1 MNIFVGNLPSSV
13 NEAQLLRLF
22 QPFGKISSVKIIMD
36 FATEQSKGFGFVEM
50 EEKEEA
56 NAAIKNLNSTN
67 VMGNDIEVSEA
78 RPAAEKEN
86 AFLIAARNAKAAKS
100 NTQQRRR

>member
-1 MNIFVGNLPSSV
+1 MNIFVGNLPAAL
-13 NEAQLLRLF
+13 NEAQLLKIF
-22 QPFGKISSVKIIMD
+22 QPFGKVSSAKIIMD

-50 EEKEEA
+50 DEREEA
-56 NAAIKNLNSTN
+56 MAAIKNLNSTN

-78 RPAAEKEN
+78 KPAPEKEN